1 MTTTTTPPP
10 SAPSDDIPGVTR
22 RHRPSDLYHER
33 TNFQFN
39 KHGKRWAILSGTLIV
54 LSFVALFARG
64 LNFGIDFE
72 GGTSWQV
79 RMASGHT
86 AHVADARKLL
96 SSLGFSD
103 AKVSIL
109 SGKNGQSVNVQ
120 EHVVTDP
127 LEKVRDVLA
136 TAGGVTPAD
145 VQFNSAPTGAG
156 GAFTFTAAKTV
167 KPNKD
172 TINKAL
178 AATKL
183 RGQTVSIDGQNVT
196 VTAKTLPVSPTEKV
210 AVALARY
217 AGATRDDVSISTVG
231 PTWGHDVSRNAIKA
245 LIYFFILLAVYLSIR
260 FEMKMAV
267 AAIVAVIHDIIFTV
281 GVYALFHFS
290 VTPATI
296 TAFLTILGFSLY
308 DTVVVFD
315 KVRENQRTLAA
326 TGRSTYGEMVNRSL
340 NQVLMRSL
348 STSLV
353 ALLPVMSLLIV
364 GTGVFGA
371 TALED
376 FALAL
381 AAGLFIGSYSSI
393 FVAAPLLAWWKE
405 REPQYRALAQRRAR
419 AGGPVLAGT
428 AAGGGVARVAT
439 TAPTSSTA
447 TVAATVGAE
456 DEESEPA
463 TVGSKPTTPWGR
475 TIQPRARQQRGRK
488 RK

>member
-1 MTTTTTPPP
+1 MTTTTAPPP
-10 SAPSDDIPGVTR
+10 APAEDIPGVTR
-22 RHRPSDLYHER
+22 RHRFSDLYHER
-33 TNFQFN
+33 TNFQFI
-39 KHGKRWAILSGTLIV
+39 KHSKRWAILSGVLIL
-54 LSFVALFARG
+54 LSFVALFTRG

-79 RMASGHT
+79 RMAKGHS
-86 AHVADARKLL
+86 AHITKVRDALP
-96 SSLGFSD
+96 LGFSD

-109 SGKNGQSVNVQ
+109 SGRNGQSVNVQ

-127 LEKVRDVLA
+127 LETVRDVLA
-136 TAGGVTPAD
+136 SYGGVSPAD
-145 VQFNSAPTGAG
+145 VQFNSASTGSG
-156 GAFTFTAAKTV
+156 GSFTFTAAKSV
-167 KPNKD
+167 APSKD
-172 TINKAL
+172 AINHAL
-178 AATKL
+178 TATELK
-183 RGQTVSIDGQNVT
+183 GQTVTIDGQNVT
-196 VTAKTLPVSPTEKV
+196 ITAKTLPPSPTEKV
-210 AVALARY
+210 ADALAKY
-217 AGATRDDVSISTVG
+217 AGVSRDGVSISTVG
-231 PTWGHDVSRNAIKA
+231 PTWGHEVSQKAIKA
-245 LIYFFILLAVYLSIR
+245 LVYFFILLALYLSVR

-281 GVYALFHFS
+281 GVYALFHFP

-315 KVRENQRTLAA
+315 KVRENQRTLTA

-364 GTGVFGA
+364 GSGVFGA

-419 AGGPVLAGT
+419 AGGPVFAGAAAAT
-428 AAGGGVARVAT
+428 AAPV
-439 TAPTSSTA
+439 P
-447 TVAATVGAE
+447 TVAAASSTGPATRAPDPVEA
-456 DEESEPA
+456 EPA
-463 TVGSKPTTPWGR
+463 AVGSKPTTPLGR
-475 TIQPRARQQRGRK
+475 SIQPRARQQRGRK

>member
-1 MTTTTTPPP
+1 VTTTATPP
-10 SAPSDDIPGVTR
+10 APPDDIPGVTR
-22 RHRPSDLYHER
+22 RHRFSDLYHER
-33 TNFQFN
+33 TNFQFI
-39 KHGKRWAILSGTLIV
+39 KHSKRWAILSGTLIV
-54 LSFVALFARG
+54 LSFIALFARG

-79 RMASGHT
+79 RMASGQN
-86 AHVADARKLL
+86 AHVSEVRNVL
-96 SSLGFSD
+96 SRLGFSD
-103 AKVSIL
+103 AKVSVL
-109 SGKNGQSVNVQ
+109 SGANGQSVNVQ

-127 LEKVRDVLA
+127 LEKVRDALA
-136 TAGGVTPAD
+136 SYGVVNPSD
-145 VQFNSAPTGAG
+145 VQFNSAQSSNG
-156 GAFTFTAAKTV
+156 GSFTFTAAPSV
-167 KPNKD
+167 KPDKD
-172 TINKAL
+172 AINKAL
-178 AATKL
+178 AATEL
-183 RGQTVSIDGQNVT
+183 RGQTVTINGQNVT
-196 VTAKTLPVSPTEKV
+196 ITAKTLPASPTERV
-210 AVALARY
+210 ADALAKY
-217 AGATRDDVSISTVG
+217 AHATRNDVSISTVG
-231 PTWGHDVSRNAIKA
+231 PTWGHEVSQKAIKA
-245 LIYFFILLAVYLSIR
+245 LIYFFILLTLYLSIR
-260 FEMKMAV
+260 FEFKMAV
-267 AAIVAVIHDIIFTV
+267 SAIVAVIHDIIFTV
-281 GVYALFHFS
+281 GVYALFHFP

-371 TALED
+371 RSLED
-376 FALAL
+376 VALAL

-419 AGGPVLAGT
+419 LGGPVLA
-428 AAGGGVARVAT
+428 AAPAGGGVAP
-439 TAPTSSTA
+439 APA
-447 TVAATVGAE
+447 AAATSAAGASVGSDDTAV
-456 DEESEPA
+456 EPA
-463 TVGSKPTTPWGR
+463 TVGSKPTTPLGR

>member
-1 MTTTTTPPP
+1 VTTTTAPPP
-10 SAPSDDIPGVTR
+10 APADDIPGVTR
-22 RHRPSDLYHER
+22 RHRPSDFYHER
-33 TNFQFN
+33 TNFQFI
-39 KHGKRWAILSGTLIV
+39 KHSKRWAILSGVLIL
-54 LSFVALFARG
+54 LSFVALFTRG

-79 RMASGHT
+79 RMASGHS
-86 AHVADARKLL
+86 AHVADVRDALRG
-96 SSLGFSD
+96 LGFSD

-109 SGKNGQSVNVQ
+109 SGRNGQSVNVQ

-127 LEKVRDVLA
+127 IEKIRDTLA
-136 TAGGVTPAD
+136 TYGGVSPSD
-145 VQFNSAPTGAG
+145 VQVQTADSG
-156 GAFTFTAAKTV
+156 GGTLTFTAAKSVEPT
-167 KPNKD
+167 KD
-172 TINKAL
+172 GVNRAL
-178 AATKL
+178 APTEL
-183 RGQTVSIDGQNVT
+183 RGQTVTIDGQNVT
-196 VTAKTLPVSPTEKV
+196 IATKKLPPSPTETV
-210 AVALARY
+210 ATALAKY
-217 AGATRDDVSISTVG
+217 AGVKVGDVSINTVG
-231 PTWGHDVSRNAIKA
+231 PTWGHEVSQKAIKA
-245 LIYFFILLAVYLSIR
+245 LIYFFILLAIYLSIR
-260 FEMKMAV
+260 FELKMA
-267 AAIVAVIHDIIFTV
+267 ASAIVAVIHDIIFTV
-281 GVYALFHFS
+281 GVYALFHFP

-315 KVRENQRTLAA
+315 KVRENQRTLTA

-371 TALED
+371 TSLED

-419 AGGPVLAGT
+419 VGGPMLAG
-428 AAGGGVARVAT
+428 AGAGAVAT
-439 TAPTSSTA
+439 PIPAA
-447 TVAATVGAE
+447 AAATAVTAVSEPSAAAHEAE
-456 DEESEPA
+456 AEPA
-463 TVGSKPTTPWGR
+463 TVGSKPTTPLGR
-475 TIQPRARQQRGRK
+475 SIQPRARQQRGRK